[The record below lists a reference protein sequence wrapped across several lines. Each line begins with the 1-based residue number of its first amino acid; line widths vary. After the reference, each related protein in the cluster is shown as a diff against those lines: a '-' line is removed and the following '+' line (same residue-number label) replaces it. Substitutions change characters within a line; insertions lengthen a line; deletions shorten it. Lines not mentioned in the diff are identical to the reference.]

1 MQGRPRKKLLKNR
14 RKTPGNPREHLENTS
29 RIPQDPP
36 RTPRKPPRM
45 LHNRPKSPKI
55 GSKNTVKRGQ
65 SHKPPFLPPI
75 DQPKWRRKA
84 KNGSKNTVRQGGSA
98 FKLPRTSHKTPKTVQ
113 KPQKSGFKNTVR
125 RVKREKKPQ
134 KSSNTHNDLARK
146 RGIFQRTLPPRVV
159 ITDWFAETGCF
170 AEFDAA

>member
-14 RKTPGNPREHLENTS
+14 RRTPGKHPENPS
-29 RIPQDPP
+29 RMPQD
-36 RTPRKPPRM
+36 PPRM

-65 SHKPPFLPPI
+65 SHKAAVSPSDRPA
-75 DQPKWRRKA
+75 KRRRKA
-84 KNGSKNTVRQGGSA
+84 KNGLKNTVRQGGGA

-125 RVKREKKPQ
+125 RVKREKNRK

-159 ITDWFAETGCF
+159 ITDRFAETGCF